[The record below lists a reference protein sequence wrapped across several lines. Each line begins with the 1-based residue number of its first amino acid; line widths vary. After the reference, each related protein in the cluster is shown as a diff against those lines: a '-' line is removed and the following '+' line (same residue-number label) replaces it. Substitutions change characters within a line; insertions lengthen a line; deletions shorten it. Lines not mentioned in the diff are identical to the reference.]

1 MLYIIILIA
10 KLQAYIVLSPPNM
23 IGHKSKP
30 HTQVIQPPNTES
42 THWDHHQHC
51 VTAAL
56 ELNNNREG
64 VPYFELSNI
73 RPTPYYIHVDATY
86 KNTHPN
92 TWYWHKHT
100 LSSAREMLFM
110 HFYSLPTTTGHSE
123 SFHSHTNKHTHTG
136 GFHGNI
142 RESLGV
148 LGTGE
153 CRHVH
158 VPCPGPGSIL
168 DNERV
173 EIENCW
179 KLLANVCIINLDDDI
194 HSNYP
199 VVMTLPRECSCCD

>member
-42 THWDHHQHC
+42 THWDHHEHC

-86 KNTHPN
+86 KHTSKHVVLTQTHAFQRSRN
-92 TWYWHKHT
+92 AVY
-100 LSSAREMLFM
+100 A
-110 HFYSLPTTTGHSE
+110 
-123 SFHSHTNKHTHTG
+123 
-136 GFHGNI
+136 
-142 RESLGV
+142 
-148 LGTGE
+148 
-153 CRHVH
+153 
-158 VPCPGPGSIL
+158 
-168 DNERV
+168 
-173 EIENCW
+173 
-179 KLLANVCIINLDDDI
+179 LL
-194 HSNYP
+194 
-199 VVMTLPRECSCCD
+199 